1 MLLTPF
7 NFTWEFE
14 MQDAA
19 RIFCP
24 SWFRVY
30 NCLTLLISK
39 CVANTGFLLLQFF
52 SLAQG
57 ACTACSKWDEVN
69 SCHFTKSLTLVFD
82 LLWPKLSK
90 LLNLKRYENSSVGLI
105 IQNFESI
112 CITLIRHT
120 CENSIQKPR
129 ALLLKPLCR
138 SH

>member
-7 NFTWEFE
+7 NFTLEFE

-52 SLAQG
+52 SRCVRCVLKVRWGQLLSFHEKSYFSVRFTLAQIIQAFKFEKIWEFLG
-57 ACTACSKWDEVN
+57 RVDN
-69 SCHFTKSLTLVFD
+69 
-82 LLWPKLSK
+82 SK
-90 LLNLKRYENSSVGLI
+90 LWEHLHNFNQAHMWEQHTESSR
-105 IQNFESI
+105 
-112 CITLIRHT
+112 ITT
-120 CENSIQKPR
+120 
-129 ALLLKPLCR
+129 
-138 SH
+138 